1 MDLGRLIDAAKGL
14 LEGNGLEGLKDQA
27 TEFTDQASEFTDIAQ
42 GEGGIAEK
50 AQAALEAIETPG
62 ESTPGQ

>member
-27 TEFTDQASEFTDIAQ
+27 TEFTDQAGEFTDIAQ
-42 GEGGIAEK
+42 GEGGIADK
-50 AQAALEAIETPG
+50 AEAAVESIQTPG
-62 ESTPGQ
+62 ESAP